1 MGRMPRGVYSERTL
15 AAPSQAPRASV
26 ARLTKER
33 RDSVS
38 SAAHTF
44 GWTVVTGKAA
54 AQRPVRWEV
63 LGPDVRAE
71 RCDLVVDGTCDGIL
85 VEYWHGKAS
94 PGKGP
99 WRPARWVVVRV
110 PARLPKTAAMIG
122 LSPGSGNTGT
132 GRVPT
137 PIFFPPE
144 FRAKTNVTT
153 PDGAVIAADEE
164 HARSLSRFASHV
176 VDERLWVVARDDAIT
191 VTTDVEPDAEEL
203 LRRVRLAR
211 DVAAVLRPI
220 PELA

>member
-1 MGRMPRGVYSERTL
+1 MGRMPRGVYSERPL
-15 AAPSQAPRASV
+15 ATPSQVPRASV

-38 SAAHTF
+38 RAAQTF

-110 PARLPKTAAMIG
+110 PAHLPKTAAMIG

-176 VDERLWVVARDDAIT
+176 VDERLWVVARNDAIT

>member
-1 MGRMPRGVYSERTL
+1 MSVTR
-15 AAPSQAPRASV
+15 AAQ
-26 ARLTKER
+26 
-33 RDSVS
+33 
-38 SAAHTF
+38 TF
-44 GWTVVTGKAA
+44 GWPVITGKAA

-94 PGKGP
+94 PGTGP

-122 LSPGSGNTGT
+122 LSPGTGHTGT

-137 PIFFPPE
+137 PVFFPPE
-144 FRAKTNVTT
+144 FRGKSNVNT
-153 PDGAVIAADEE
+153 PDGAVIAADAE
-164 HARSLSRFASHV
+164 HAASLSRFASHV
-176 VDERLWVVARDDAIT
+176 VDERLWVVARYDAIT
-191 VTTDVEPDAEEL
+191 ITTDIEPDVEEL

-211 DVAAVLRPI
+211 DVAAVLRPVS
-220 PELA
+220 